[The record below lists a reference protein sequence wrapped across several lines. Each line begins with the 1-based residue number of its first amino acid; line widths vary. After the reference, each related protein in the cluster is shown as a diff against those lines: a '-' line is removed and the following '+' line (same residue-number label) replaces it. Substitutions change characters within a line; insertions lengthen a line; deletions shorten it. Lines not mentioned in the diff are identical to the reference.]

1 MTGVSSSEE
10 SQNPAY
16 SGSAFFFNMDYKKI
30 IEFFEKDLW
39 RISEG
44 DVSPFRF
51 LWLEVLKKVVLAIRF
66 FTAKRVLQKAAA
78 LTYST
83 LLAIVP
89 IMAVVFA
96 IARGFG
102 YSRFIEVW
110 FRQAF
115 ESQPQAAEVIIG
127 FVNSYLVH
135 TKSGVFLGIGLLFM
149 LYTVLMLVSNVE
161 DAFNEIW
168 QVTKPRSI
176 FRTFTDYLAV
186 FFVFPIFIVVTSG
199 ISIFVATIA
208 NSMPDFQLLGST
220 LRFLIDLSPYVLMS
234 AMFIALY
241 VFMPNTHVKI
251 SCALVPGILAGIAM
265 QGLQIFYI
273 HSQLFLSSYNAI
285 YGSFAALPLFMLWVQ
300 ISWTICLFGAELCY
314 TNQNLDYYDYDANT
328 REISHRYRLMLAAL
342 LMSHICK
349 RFANGQKA
357 FSALELRQVTD
368 IPIRFVND
376 LLFDLLNAK
385 LIVELTSDEKGETSR
400 FMPAEDISR
409 MTVGLMIDRLES
421 YGKWKIDLNVAGSFS
436 GEWSRVIEVRSAYLR
451 ESRTI
456 LLKDL

>member
-1 MTGVSSSEE
+1 M
-10 SQNPAY
+10 
-16 SGSAFFFNMDYKKI
+16 
-30 IEFFEKDLW
+30 
-39 RISEG
+39 
-44 DVSPFRF
+44 
-51 LWLEVLKKVVLAIRF
+51 
-66 FTAKRVLQKAAA
+66 
-78 LTYST
+78 
-83 LLAIVP
+83 
-89 IMAVVFA
+89 
-96 IARGFG
+96 
-102 YSRFIEVW
+102 
-110 FRQAF
+110 
-115 ESQPQAAEVIIG
+115 
-127 FVNSYLVH
+127 
-135 TKSGVFLGIGLLFM
+135 
-149 LYTVLMLVSNVE
+149 
-161 DAFNEIW
+161 
-168 QVTKPRSI
+168 
-176 FRTFTDYLAV
+176 
-186 FFVFPIFIVVTSG
+186 FPIFIVVTSG

-273 HSQLFLSSYNAI
+273 HSQMFLSSYNAI

-357 FSALELRQVTD
+357 LSALELRQVTD

-376 LLFDLLNAK
+376 LLFDLLNAR

>member
-1 MTGVSSSEE
+1 MKKMTG
-10 SQNPAY
+10 
-16 SGSAFFFNMDYKKI
+16 
-30 IEFFEKDLW
+30 
-39 RISEG
+39 RIAKT
-44 DVSPFRF
+44 
-51 LWLEVLKKVVLAIRF
+51 LYHAIRF

-273 HSQLFLSSYNAI
+273 HSQMFLSSYNAI

-357 FSALELRQVTD
+357 LSALELRQVTD

-376 LLFDLLNAK
+376 LLFDLLNAR